1 MPQKL
6 EVWAKNLGGSGFR
19 KPLLSVANDVY
30 SAANIVSYD
39 QGAISAT
46 WIEACLPSEWIEM
59 VIVNIAQHRFLNS
72 R

>member
-30 SAANIVSYD
+30 SVANIVSYD

-46 WIEACLPSEWIEM
+46 FGLKWL
-59 VIVNIAQHRFLNS
+59 L
-72 R
+72 